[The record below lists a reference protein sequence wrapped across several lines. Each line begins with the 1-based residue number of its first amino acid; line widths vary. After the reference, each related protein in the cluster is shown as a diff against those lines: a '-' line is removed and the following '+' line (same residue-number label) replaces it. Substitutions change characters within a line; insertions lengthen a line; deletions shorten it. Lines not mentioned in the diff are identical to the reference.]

1 MQGLMLSEFYGTRY
15 KDCDFEGFLKSSR
28 CFSVLAWVVLRFE
41 LKNKV
46 GLVVIEALFSPLLD
60 PAEPLMSELSKVDG
74 KDDRD
79 VREVF
84 KKHVGA
90 YFETFDARSQDVIAD
105 SIRYF
110 SNLRESSDVLP
121 MDALPTPFELR
132 QTLDTICRWLLEDLG
147 IDQSDAETGL
157 VEYERTEDLALAHRL
172 RRHASYRQG

>member
-1 MQGLMLSEFYGTRY
+1 M
-15 KDCDFEGFLKSSR
+15 KK
-28 CFSVLAWVVLRFE
+28 
-41 LKNKV
+41 KV
-46 GLVVIEALFSPLLD
+46 GFVVIEALFSPLLD

-74 KDDRD
+74 NDDRE

-90 YFETFDARSQDVIAD
+90 YFETFDTHSQDVIAD

-121 MDALPTPFELR
+121 MDALPTPFEIR
-132 QTLDTICRWLLEDLG
+132 QTLSTICRWLLDDLG

-172 RRHASYRQG
+172 RRHASYRQR